1 MGDLDPG
8 ELLQIVVLG
17 LAGSAAV
24 VLGLGASLHAERR
37 LHAWALPAVIPIM
50 ALGISLGT
58 LLSGRD
64 LQFANQDFGVKAG
77 VENAAGNLVQRL
89 LTAALLAICVARV
102 VNQLARRQ
110 WLHPDGS
117 TSLYIAL
124 LFYFLT
130 NNVLNGVFG
139 TVPGFDH
146 RQAYPIAL
154 FLLAYAARDEPVE
167 RLIGWAKIAVL
178 GMLGLSL
185 AAALLAPKLAIQPNY
200 RGWLP
205 FLHFRLWGVGSHP
218 NSIGPL
224 ALTYLLLDY
233 LQPYR
238 NLALRAGG
246 IGVALLVC
254 LLAQSKTDWAI
265 LLLFAPILLWRRRDG
280 SARRLDLPGVLLG
293 VLALALLVLVA
304 LLFLSSDAATRL
316 AHTQAASDISTL
328 TGRSRIWQVAIEEWL
343 RNPVFGYGPHLWSTG
358 FREQVGMPFAFHA
371 HNQVLQCLSA
381 AGVVGCLTML
391 VYVFFLGRGALRAAA
406 ATRNVSLALF
416 VMLLIQCVTEI
427 PLALSVF
434 SGDALTHLILFCLA
448 LRGARAPAPAR
459 DEMRERALAG
469 AT

>member
-1 MGDLDPG
+1 MGDLDPIEIG
-8 ELLQIVVLG
+8 QFLVLG
-17 LAGSAAV
+17 LAGAAAL
-24 VLGLGASLHAERR
+24 VLGFGASLHAERR
-37 LHAWALPAVIPIM
+37 FGAWAMPAVAPIM
-50 ALGISLGT
+50 ALGVSLGT

-89 LTAALLAICVARV
+89 LTALLLALCIARV
-102 VNQLARRQ
+102 VNQLVRRR
-110 WLHPDGS
+110 WLQPDGS
-117 TSLYIAL
+117 TGLYVAL

-146 RQAYPIAL
+146 RQVYPIAL
-154 FLLAYAARDEPVE
+154 FLLAYAARDEPIEDIVD
-167 RLIGWAKIAVL
+167 WAKIAVL
-178 GMLGLSL
+178 GMLALSL
-185 AAALLAPKLAIQPNY
+185 VAAVLVPKLALQPNY

-224 ALTYLLLDY
+224 ALTYLLLDH

-238 NLALRAGG
+238 HRLVRAAG
-246 IGVALLVC
+246 IGVALGVC

-265 LLLFAPILLWRRRDG
+265 LFLFGPILYWRRRDG
-280 SARRLDLPGVLLG
+280 AARRLDLAGVLGG
-293 VLALALLVLVA
+293 VLVLALLVLAA
-304 LLFLSSDAATRL
+304 LLFQYSDAATRL

-343 RNPVFGYGPHLWSTG
+343 RNPVFGYGPHLWSPE

-381 AGVVGCLTML
+381 AGVVGCLALL
-391 VYVFFLGRGALRAAA
+391 VYVVFLGRGALRAAP
-406 ATRNVSLALF
+406 ATRNVSVALL

-434 SGDALTHLILFCLA
+434 SGDALTHLILFQLA
-448 LRGARAPAPAR
+448 LRGARAPAAAR
-459 DEMRERALAG
+459 TAPRSQALAR